1 MTIED
6 NRTEHDVQIWW
17 SGMVGSTETTNCPCT
32 RKHRLPFIKSRFSG
46 NAPPVTDVGDPPFF
60 CRYQTE
66 SITLSST
73 RLSLLHVKE
82 SKRVTSSCSLWVAR
96 VGWFARVGEIDKW
109 MRAGGGWLATFFLWL
124 FCPSVNYGRG
134 KECPRKSNSVV
145 GL

>member
-109 MRAGGGWLATFFLWL
+109 MRAGGGCWRPFFFDCFAPQLIIGGERNVREKL
-124 FCPSVNYGRG
+124 IV
-134 KECPRKSNSVV
+134 
-145 GL
+145 L